1 MAGTPRTSRP
11 AGTVIYLVVSC
22 ILLAVI
28 AGGGSVHA
36 ATCPVD
42 PDGDGYLTQ
51 DLDLFFCSSPS
62 DNGVWLNQ
70 AGLQGGLPGQFV
82 EAVGYVTQISRCRG
96 IGMGDMD
103 GDGDT
108 DALVVDGTGS
118 GLYVNQGGAQAG
130 TTGMFVVSF
139 VAAINL
145 HSDVKLGDFDGDGDL
160 DAFLVQLTQQVLT
173 LTNQGGLQGGIEG
186 EFVVVNTV
194 EQRPNKDTPSDLS
207 CDSRRFQLSS
217 HRSHTP

>member
-103 GDGDT
+103 GDSDT
-108 DALVVDGTGS
+108 
-118 GLYVNQGGAQAG
+118 GG
-130 TTGMFVVSF
+130 
-139 VAAINL
+139 
-145 HSDVKLGDFDGDGDL
+145 H
-160 DAFLVQLTQQVLT
+160 
-173 LTNQGGLQGGIEG
+173 
-186 EFVVVNTV
+186 
-194 EQRPNKDTPSDLS
+194 
-207 CDSRRFQLSS
+207 
-217 HRSHTP
+217 